1 MKKLTDYGGTFLK
14 AQNVVNEKDL
24 FEIISIKEVEEDD
37 RNALRT
43 RLKKGEAEF
52 DFDLNQTN
60 IKFLTSKGYVEAESL
75 ITHKISFKKVLVRN
89 PKTNMEVEGLRIC
102 DVQ

>member
-14 AQNVVNEKDL
+14 ASNVVNETEL
-24 FEIISIKEVEEDD
+24 FEITNIAEVKEED
-37 RNALRT
+37 RTALRVS
-43 RLKKGEAEF
+43 LKKGEAEF

-60 IKFLTSKGYVEAESL
+60 IKFLTSKGYVEAPSVVG
-75 ITHKISFKKVLVRN
+75 HSISFKKVLVRN

-102 DVQ
+102 NIQ

>member
-1 MKKLTDYGGTFLK
+1 MKKLTDYGGSFIK
-14 AQNVVNEKDL
+14 AANVENDKDA
-24 FEIISIKEVEEDD
+24 FEIVAVAEVEETD
-37 RNALRT
+37 RTALR
-43 RLKKGEAEF
+43 LSLVKGASTY

-60 IKFLTSKGYVEAESL
+60 IKFLVSKGYVEAEKL
-75 ITHKISFKKVLVRN
+75 TGHKICFKKVLVRN

>member
-1 MKKLTDYGGTFLK
+1 MKKLTDYGGSFLK
-14 AQNVVNEKDL
+14 AANVLNDTEQ
-24 FEIISIKEVEEDD
+24 FEVTDIAEVKEDD
-37 RNALRT
+37 RTALRVS
-43 RLKKGEAEF
+43 LKKGEAEF

-60 IKFLTSKGYVEAESL
+60 IKFLVSKGYVEAES
-75 ITHKISFKKVLVRN
+75 IKGHKLCFKKVLVRN